1 MLYNHELLVYL
12 SYMVYG
18 ATKKNPTKEK
28 ELNKDHL
35 LPVYMVS

>member
-18 ATKKNPTKEK
+18 ATKNNPTKEQ
-28 ELNKDHL
+28 EINNDHL
-35 LPVYMVS
+35 LPAQMLS